1 MPKNKPSEE
10 TLAQARRVIDALNE
24 RGARKKAI
32 ALKPFVPDA
41 PLPQTASKFG
51 GRPYLPAGES
61 APTNEAGEPLGM
73 IAQINCADL
82 PENDLFPS
90 TGMLQFWINPN
101 DDECMWGYDYENPLS
116 QKNHRVIY
124 YETLDEP
131 NPDVQF
137 PVPFPTIDWGDYG
150 WPLGPE
156 GMDVSE
162 ATTEYALAFE
172 PWEQGFLDGGYEI
185 YDRFADA
192 WDEMYPDQKL
202 PEEPN
207 ARDDA
212 SYNLL
217 EPFES
222 EERDYSHIGGYPSF
236 VQEDPRDEF
245 EELRGHT
252 VNLLTIVSES
262 ENEENEDEEIE
273 IMWGDAGSGN
283 WLITPEALAARDFS
297 QVVFEW
303 ACG

>member
-24 RGARKKAI
+24 RGARKQAI
-32 ALKPFVPDA
+32 RLKVTLPDA

-61 APTNEAGEPLGM
+61 APTNEKGEPLGM
-73 IAQINCADL
+73 IAQINCAEL
-82 PENDLFPS
+82 PENDFYPA
-90 TGMLQFWINPN
+90 TGLLQFWINPN
-101 DDECMWGYDYENPLS
+101 DEECLWGFDYENPLS
-116 QKNHRVIY
+116 QKNHRVVY

-156 GMDVSE
+156 GKDVSE

-172 PWEQGFLDGGYEI
+172 PWEQGFLDGGFEI
-185 YDRFADA
+185 YDQFADA

-273 IMWGDAGSGN
+273 IMWGDAGAAN

>member
-1 MPKNKPSEE
+1 
-10 TLAQARRVIDALNE
+10 
-24 RGARKKAI
+24 
-32 ALKPFVPDA
+32 
-41 PLPQTASKFG
+41 
-51 GRPYLPAGES
+51 
-61 APTNEAGEPLGM
+61 M

-82 PENDLFPS
+82 PENDIYPA
-90 TGMLQFWINPN
+90 TGMLQFWIDPN
-101 DDECMWGYDYENPLS
+101 DEECMWGYDYENPLS

-124 YETLDEP
+124 YETLGEP
-131 NPDVQF
+131 NPDA
-137 PVPFPTIDWGDYG
+137 PYPTVNWDDYG
-150 WPLGPE
+150 WPFGRDGKGTAE
-156 GMDVSE
+156 EVV
-162 ATTEYALAFE
+162 EYALAFE
-172 PWEQGFLDGGYEI
+172 TWEQGFLDGGYEI
-185 YDRFADA
+185 YDQFADA

-212 SYNLL
+212 SYNLT

-236 VQEDPRDEF
+236 VQNDPRDEF

-273 IMWGDAGSGN
+273 IMWGDAGAAN

>member
-24 RGARKKAI
+24 RGARKQAI
-32 ALKPFVPDA
+32 RLKVTLPDA

-61 APTNEAGEPLGM
+61 APTNEKGEPLGM

-82 PENDLFPS
+82 PEKDIYPA

-101 DDECMWGYDYENPLS
+101 DEECMWGYDYENPLS
-116 QKNHRVIY
+116 QKNHRVVY

-156 GMDVSE
+156 GKDVSE

-172 PWEQGFLDGGYEI
+172 PWEQGFLDGGFEI
-185 YDRFADA
+185 YDQFADA
-192 WDEMYPDQKL
+192 WDEMYSDQKL

-273 IMWGDAGSGN
+273 IMWGDAGAAN
-283 WLITPEALAARDFS
+283 WLITPETLAARDFS

>member
-10 TLAQARRVIDALNE
+10 TLAQVRRVIDALNE
-24 RGARKKAI
+24 RGARKQAI
-32 ALKPFVPDA
+32 RLKVTRPDA

-61 APTNEAGEPLGM
+61 APTNEKGEPLGM

-82 PENDLFPS
+82 PENDIYPA
-90 TGMLQFWINPN
+90 TGLLQFWINPN
-101 DDECMWGYDYENPLS
+101 DEKCLWGYDYKNPLS
-116 QKNHRVIY
+116 QKNHRVVY

-131 NPDVQF
+131 NPDA
-137 PVPFPTIDWGDYG
+137 PFPTVNWDKYD

-156 GMDVSE
+156 GEDVSE

-172 PWEQGFLDGGYEI
+172 TWEQSFLDGGLEI
-185 YDRFADA
+185 YDQFADA

-202 PEEPN
+202 PENPN
-207 ARDDA
+207 ARDNA

-222 EERDYSHIGGYPSF
+222 EERDYSYIGGYPSF
-236 VQEDPRDEF
+236 AQGDPRDEF
-245 EELRGHT
+245 EELRGHS

-273 IMWGDAGSGN
+273 IMWGDAGAAN
-283 WLITPEALAARDFS
+283 WLITPETLAARDFS

>member
-1 MPKNKPSEE
+1 
-10 TLAQARRVIDALNE
+10 
-24 RGARKKAI
+24 
-32 ALKPFVPDA
+32 
-41 PLPQTASKFG
+41 
-51 GRPYLPAGES
+51 
-61 APTNEAGEPLGM
+61 M

-82 PENDLFPS
+82 PEKDIYPA

-101 DDECMWGYDYENPLS
+101 DEECMWGYDYENPLS
-116 QKNHRVIY
+116 QKNHRVVY

-156 GMDVSE
+156 GKDVSE

-172 PWEQGFLDGGYEI
+172 PWEQGFLDGGFEI
-185 YDRFADA
+185 YDQFADA

-252 VNLLTIVSES
+252 VNLLTIES
-262 ENEENEDEEIE
+262 EWGEDAEEGVYV
-273 IMWGDAGSGN
+273 MWGDAGAAN

>member
-1 MPKNKPSEE
+1 MPMNNPSEE

-24 RGARKKAI
+24 RGARKQAI
-32 ALKPFVPDA
+32 RLKVSSPDA

-61 APTNEAGEPLGM
+61 APTNEKGEPLGM

-82 PENDLFPS
+82 PENDIYPA
-90 TGMLQFWINPN
+90 TGMLQFWIDPN
-101 DDECMWGYDYENPLS
+101 DEKCLWGYDYKNPLS
-116 QKNHRVIY
+116 QKNHRVVY

-131 NPDVQF
+131 NPDA
-137 PVPFPTIDWGDYG
+137 PFPTVNWDKYD

-156 GMDVSE
+156 GEDVSE

-172 PWEQGFLDGGYEI
+172 TWEQSFLDGGLEI
-185 YDRFADA
+185 YDQFADA

-202 PEEPN
+202 PENPN
-207 ARDDA
+207 ARDNA

-222 EERDYSHIGGYPSF
+222 EERDYSYIGGYPSF
-236 VQEDPRDEF
+236 AQGDPRDEF
-245 EELRGHT
+245 EELRGHS
-252 VNLLTIVSES
+252 VNLLTIES
-262 ENEENEDEEIE
+262 EWGEDAEEDVYVI
-273 IMWGDAGSGN
+273 WSDAGAAN